1 MKPMQEKNGT
11 YKIFS
16 EKDNIIQVGKFIDKS
31 EIDCVLIAQRKM
43 SDLTRKKY
51 FIDITFDEKNYEN
64 EQ

>member
-1 MKPMQEKNGT
+1 MVLVYM
-11 YKIFS
+11 
-16 EKDNIIQVGKFIDKS
+16 KDNIIQVGKFIDKS